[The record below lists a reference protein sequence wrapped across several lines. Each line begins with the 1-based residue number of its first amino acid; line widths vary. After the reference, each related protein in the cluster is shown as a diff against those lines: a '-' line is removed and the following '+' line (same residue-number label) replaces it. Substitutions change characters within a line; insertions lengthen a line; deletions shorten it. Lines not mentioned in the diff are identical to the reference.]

1 MKNEQVQPIEP
12 VESTQNKKASSG
24 DLIVDP
30 SDDSMEVEVKK
41 EPSFLPC
48 ACPCKCGRITTIL
61 DNGALALARHARCAE
76 CSVKGHIAENRDVEI
91 VNANRSSRPI
101 TEIYRLTDE
110 EKTIALEANKD
121 NQRELWRAAWA
132 VWKNS
137 LPEKF
142 QKAHTD
148 HPQVLKA
155 IELIK
160 NGQKATAS
168 LPILGSVGA
177 GKSWVAISYANQVIL
192 AGLLKPSE
200 VLFGSEAELLASAA
214 NSKFGEVETELQ
226 RIVSRR
232 YKMLIIDDVGRGTWL
247 REDMRAK
254 VFFLVLD
261 KYWADN
267 KIVVITSNLN
277 QADLTAY
284 IGEGAMDRLRS
295 MAGYKAIIL
304 DEKMRRKITEE
315 MMKAGVTPMEV
326 HATSNIAT
334 PATSNSAAVAL
345 AKPTQPVNSKP
356 VSNVKP
362 SATSSTVKPATPP
375 SSPQPNPPS
384 KR

>member
-1 MKNEQVQPIEP
+1 MKNESVQPLDVNASVEENSSPSITETLGDPALDSILIE
-12 VESTQNKKASSG
+12 V
-24 DLIVDP
+24 
-30 SDDSMEVEVKK
+30 VKK

-48 ACPCKCGRITTIL
+48 ACPCQCGRITAIL
-61 DNGALALARHARCAE
+61 DTGALALARHARCSE
-76 CSVKGHIAENRDVEI
+76 CSVKGHIAEHRDI
-91 VNANRSSRPI
+91 AIINHNRSSRPI

-110 EKTIALEANKD
+110 ERIIALEANKD

-155 IELIK
+155 IELIR

-168 LPILGSVGA
+168 LPILGSIGS
-177 GKSWVAISYANQVIL
+177 GKTFLATAYANQVIL

-247 REDMRAK
+247 RDDMRAK
-254 VFFLVLD
+254 VFSLVLD

-277 QADLTAY
+277 QTDLTAY

-304 DEKMRRKITEE
+304 DEKMRRNITQEI
-315 MMKAGVTPMEV
+315 MKAGITP
-326 HATSNIAT
+326 
-334 PATSNSAAVAL
+334 L
-345 AKPTQPVNSKP
+345 D
-356 VSNVKP
+356 VKG
-362 SATSSTVKPATPP
+362 TGKLPP
-375 SSPQPNPPS
+375 L
-384 KR
+384 